1 MRRAASRAPY
11 GQSAIAWQI
20 ARLPADRT
28 RPMSR
33 QPRSAALQAGPGG
46 RPGRVGPCASLSS
59 ALPYWGSRT
68 ARIACRGRWR
78 SHRAAT
84 LRGLAHAMTRG
95 PMSLPA
101 DPPCQ
106 RRTPLR
112 YEPAAVALDQSAW
125 SPASSSVVDDNSHV
139 RAELQH
145 CPGHEGFGVLTAL
158 EGDHVLQLLHVQPIE
173 AITPDGR
180 TPHPDGLEVWA
191 VCVAAAQPRHAAG
204 AAAAPQRCR
213 RGRVLREG
221 S

>member
-1 MRRAASRAPY
+1 
-11 GQSAIAWQI
+11 
-20 ARLPADRT
+20 
-28 RPMSR
+28 MSR
-33 QPRSAALQAGPGG
+33 QSRSAALQAGPGG
-46 RPGRVGPCASLSS
+46 RPGRVAPCAPLSS

-84 LRGLAHAMTRG
+84 LGGLAHAMTRG

-106 RRTPLR
+106 RRTPPR

-158 EGDHVLQLLHVQPIE
+158 EGDQRLATAPRPACRGDH
-173 AITPDGR
+173 ARR
-180 TPHPDGLEVWA
+180 T
-191 VCVAAAQPRHAAG
+191 HAPSRRPGGVGCMRCCG
-204 AAAAPQRCR
+204 AAAACCGCCGCSTTLPPWLGATGGLVRTS
-213 RGRVLREG
+213 RGPPHQPWWRSR